1 VGSLAAGVA
10 GLLALP
16 GGALSC
22 GADGTIKLHR
32 SPACYALMQVFIHFD
47 TTHQGLHRLW
57 GRGLG
62 SSLEELL

>member
-22 GADGTIKLHR
+22 GADGTVNR
-32 SPACYALMQVFIHFD
+32 QAAPPAAVMQVFRCFD
-47 TTHQGLHRLW
+47 ITHQGFI
-57 GRGLG
+57 GGGLS